1 MKGLMFVLAFALG
14 SSVAFAQ
21 DCKDGVCRSP
31 SDRVVRVVQAAVEVP
46 VRVAETVICQ
56 TQELRQVVCANGL
69 AQWKAERQAA
79 DGVLRHVG
87 GGFGGGR
94 AEGVGFSTSSSQAAI
109 QACCYWGRRPVLEIG
124 VARGRR
130 GWYATV
136 IYE

>member
-14 SSVAFAQ
+14 SSMAFAQ
-21 DCKDGVCRSP
+21 DCKDGVCSSP

-56 TQELRQVVCANGL
+56 TQELRQVFCANGL

-94 AEGVGFSTSSSQAAI
+94 CEGVGFSTSSPQAAI
-109 QACCYWGRRPVLEIG
+109 QACCYWGRRPVREIG